1 MFNMRLWLVFI
12 HAIFA
17 MRPESELAA
26 EQALHFSQREEA
38 GAWDVRG
45 IIETSVLE
53 YILADSVM
61 VDEDSSGFPGS
72 VNIRLCLNLGLCQ
85 SHESLK
91 DSAVF
96 GLKTFELKY
105 NGGRW
110 KEELPELLGDHD
122 LHDFMIDGTP
132 VKITEEIERR
142 RLKQWPG
149 YSPIKED
156 VTATG
161 VDHDEVENGLVPE
174 ERFPL
179 TFTPWGRPAF
189 QLKCETTVAHE
200 GVIRIAMADLKVC
213 VALNVAKLDGT
224 SRVPRISDSE
234 FVTRLKIPYARL
246 GLSLAEGT
254 PADFLNQE
262 DVRKWTD
269 SPVSGWSNI
278 WGSCAAS
285 VGSLLSRANVEKFE
299 AWLKH
304 SEWKLLSTPLM
315 TGHDEAFV
323 PHIAARSHGLQV
335 LAGPALMACAF
346 GLQMLKKKCSGEH
359 KSELWARIWNF
370 ISQAE
375 ARDKSGRIVQYGC
388 RMLQGII
395 EHFPQ
400 SFPLAPFK
408 KEIAEVQTTLAWARR
423 THRWGKEMPHIPVL
437 GQAISSGDVLEAAQ
451 RAVLITFLIQ
461 DHVYWL
467 LKVGILKF
475 QNYSA
480 IQWHRRNLRFITL
493 SHVLNFSLCVREVM
507 RIRQKQEKQDPKYSG
522 SKEALAKAE
531 SEIYDNRRM
540 MVRYVLTFIQMLHVS
555 QVMQLDDW
563 YIGLFGMISSY
574 IDASKLW

>member
-1 MFNMRLWLVFI
+1 M
-12 HAIFA
+12 
-17 MRPESELAA
+17 S
-26 EQALHFSQREEA
+26 
-38 GAWDVRG
+38 
-45 IIETSVLE
+45 
-53 YILADSVM
+53 
-61 VDEDSSGFPGS
+61 
-72 VNIRLCLNLGLCQ
+72 
-85 SHESLK
+85 
-91 DSAVF
+91 
-96 GLKTFELKY
+96 
-105 NGGRW
+105 
-110 KEELPELLGDHD
+110 
-122 LHDFMIDGTP
+122 
-132 VKITEEIERR
+132 
-142 RLKQWPG
+142 
-149 YSPIKED
+149 
-156 VTATG
+156 
-161 VDHDEVENGLVPE
+161 
-174 ERFPL
+174 
-179 TFTPWGRPAF
+179 
-189 QLKCETTVAHE
+189 
-200 GVIRIAMADLKVC
+200 
-213 VALNVAKLDGT
+213 
-224 SRVPRISDSE
+224 
-234 FVTRLKIPYARL
+234 
-246 GLSLAEGT
+246 
-254 PADFLNQE
+254 
-262 DVRKWTD
+262 
-269 SPVSGWSNI
+269 
-278 WGSCAAS
+278 
-285 VGSLLSRANVEKFE
+285 
-299 AWLKH
+299 
-304 SEWKLLSTPLM
+304 KLLSTPLIM
-315 TGHDEAFV
+315 GHNEAYL
-323 PHIAARSHGLQV
+323 PPITARNHGLQI
-335 LAGPALMACAF
+335 LAGPALMACAL
-346 GLQMLKKKCSGEH
+346 GLQMLKKNLSGVH
-359 KSELWARIWNF
+359 KSELWAHIWKF
-370 ISQAE
+370 ISKAE
-375 ARDKSGRIVQYGC
+375 ARDKTGRIVQYCC